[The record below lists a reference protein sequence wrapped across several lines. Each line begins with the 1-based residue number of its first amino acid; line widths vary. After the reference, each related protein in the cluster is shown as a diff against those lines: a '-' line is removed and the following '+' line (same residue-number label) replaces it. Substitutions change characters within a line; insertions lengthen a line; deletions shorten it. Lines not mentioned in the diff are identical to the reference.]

1 MFKNNKITV
10 LSHLLGWFVLF
21 SMPYV
26 LSYGQE
32 QEINRVIAHFWIPI
46 VFYAVIFYLNYF
58 VLIDRFFF
66 TKKMVSFIVINVLI
80 ITCFLLMK
88 EFIETTFF
96 QELTKKRTTN
106 TDNSG
111 PPIKMFIYVQMLSYM
126 APLLFSIA
134 IKSTKRWVETEAERK
149 EVANFKL
156 QSELQHLHYQL
167 QPHFFF
173 N

>member
-66 TKKMVSFIVINVLI
+66 TKKMVSFIVINVLLLHVF
-80 ITCFLLMK
+80 FL
-88 EFIETTFF
+88 
-96 QELTKKRTTN
+96 
-106 TDNSG
+106 
-111 PPIKMFIYVQMLSYM
+111 
-126 APLLFSIA
+126 
-134 IKSTKRWVETEAERK
+134 
-149 EVANFKL
+149 
-156 QSELQHLHYQL
+156 
-167 QPHFFF
+167 
-173 N
+173 